1 MREFNLKLI
10 REMEKMDNEIDAVM
24 RENEQL
30 KGGGGGG
37 GGAVKGVRSS
47 MRSRKSEGRVDRENA
62 EEII

>member
-24 RENEQL
+24 QENEQL
-30 KGGGGGG
+30 KGGGAVVG

-47 MRSRKSEGRVDRENA
+47 TRSR
-62 EEII
+62 

>member
-37 GGAVKGVRSS
+37 AVKGVRSS